1 MLPGMRRDSS
11 QASGRPSRASGRPSQ
26 ASGHTSRASG
36 HASPVSADRHEPLP
50 GLTRLPQWV
59 WRRLPPA
66 GKVGVALLPVAA
78 IGLALALAP
87 GIDRGK
93 EERASA
99 EAERLEQ
106 ARAER
111 LERLRREQQPRFA
124 SGEPAAASLAAR
136 RRLVAEMAV
145 AVRGDARA
153 RVQAGTL
160 SGPIRRV
167 RCEPFPRTEDRRGAH
182 QDPSRRVGRYACL
195 AVTAQFGPSAEQGA
209 GAIGHPYR
217 ARIDFETGRYA
228 FCKVAGRPGEGSI
241 GRAPF
246 VPVPPAC
253 GGS

>member
-1 MLPGMRRDSS
+1 MLPGMRRDPS
-11 QASGRPSRASGRPSQ
+11 QASGRPSR

-111 LERLRREQQPRFA
+111 LERLRRDQQPRFA

>member
-1 MLPGMRRDSS
+1 MLPGMRRDPS
-11 QASGRPSRASGRPSQ
+11 QASGRPSQ
-26 ASGHTSRASG
+26 ASGRPSRASG

>member
-1 MLPGMRRDSS
+1 MLPGMPQDSS
-11 QASGRPSRASGRPSQ
+11 QASGDSSRVSG
-26 ASGHTSRASG
+26 
-36 HASPVSADRHEPLP
+36 DRYEALP
-50 GLTRLPQWV
+50 GLTRLPQWA

-66 GKVGVALLPVAA
+66 GKVGVALLPVVA

-99 EAERLEQ
+99 EAERLER

-145 AVRGDARA
+145 AIRGDARA

-167 RCEPFPRTEDRRGAH
+167 QCEPFPRTEGGRGAH
-182 QDPSRRVGRYACL
+182 QDPSRRVGRYSCL
-195 AVTAQFGPSAEQGA
+195 AVTTEFGASAEQGA

-217 ARIDFETGRYA
+217 VRIDFDTGRYA
-228 FCKVAGRPGEGSI
+228 FCKVAGRPGEGAI
-241 GRAPF
+241 AQAPF

>member
-1 MLPGMRRDSS
+1 MLPGMPQDSS
-11 QASGRPSRASGRPSQ
+11 QASG
-26 ASGHTSRASG
+26 
-36 HASPVSADRHEPLP
+36 HASRMSGDRYEALP
-50 GLTRLPQWV
+50 GLTRLPQWI

-66 GKVGVALLPVAA
+66 GKVGVALLPVVA

-93 EERASA
+93 EERSSA

-124 SGEPAAASLAAR
+124 SGEPAAASRAAR
-136 RRLVAEMAV
+136 RRLVAETAV
-145 AVRGDARA
+145 AIRGDARA
-153 RVQAGTL
+153 RVRAGTL

-167 RCEPFPRTEDRRGAH
+167 QCEPFPRTEDGRGAH
-182 QDPSRRVGRYACL
+182 QDPSRRFGRYSCL
-195 AVTAQFGPSAEQGA
+195 AVTAEFGRSAEQGA

-217 ARIDFETGRYA
+217 VRIDFDTGRYA
-228 FCKVAGRPGEGSI
+228 LCKVAGRPGEGSLAQ
-241 GRAPF
+241 APF

>member
-1 MLPGMRRDSS
+1 MLPGMRRDPS
-11 QASGRPSRASGRPSQ
+11 QASGRPSQASGRPSQ

>member
-1 MLPGMRRDSS
+1 MLPGMRQDSS
-11 QASGRPSRASGRPSQ
+11 D
-26 ASGHTSRASG
+26 ASG
-36 HASPVSADRHEPLP
+36 HASRVSGDRYEALP

-66 GKVGVALLPVAA
+66 GKVGVALLPLVA

-87 GIDRGK
+87 GIDQGK

-99 EAERLEQ
+99 EAERLAQ

-124 SGEPAAASLAAR
+124 SGEPAAASLVAR

-145 AVRGDARA
+145 AIRADARA

-167 RCEPFPRTEDRRGAH
+167 QCEPFPRTEDGRGAH
-182 QDPSRRVGRYACL
+182 QDPSRRFGRYSCL
-195 AVTAQFGPSAEQGA
+195 AVTAEFGRSAEQGA

-217 ARIDFETGRYA
+217 VRIDFDTGRYA
-228 FCKVAGRPGEGSI
+228 FCKVSGRPGEGSLAQ
-241 GRAPF
+241 APF
-246 VPVPPAC
+246 VPVPRAC

>member
-1 MLPGMRRDSS
+1 M
-11 QASGRPSRASGRPSQ
+11 SG
-26 ASGHTSRASG
+26 
-36 HASPVSADRHEPLP
+36 DRYEALP

-66 GKVGVALLPVAA
+66 GKVGVALLPVVA

-87 GIDRGK
+87 GIDQAK

-99 EAERLEQ
+99 EAERLAQ
-106 ARAER
+106 ARADR

-145 AVRGDARA
+145 AIRGDARA
-153 RVQAGTL
+153 RVHAVTL

-167 RCEPFPRTEDRRGAH
+167 QCEPFPRTEAGRGAH
-182 QDPSRRVGRYACL
+182 QDPSRRVGRYSCL
-195 AVTAQFGPSAEQGA
+195 AVTAEFGRSAEQGA

-217 ARIDFETGRYA
+217 IRIDFDTGRYA
-228 FCKVAGRPGEGSI
+228 FCKVAGRPGEGSLAQ
-241 GRAPF
+241 APF
-246 VPVPPAC
+246 VPVPPVC

>member
-1 MLPGMRRDSS
+1 MLTGMRQDSS
-11 QASGRPSRASGRPSQ
+11 QASG
-26 ASGHTSRASG
+26 
-36 HASPVSADRHEPLP
+36 HASRMSGDRYEALP
-50 GLTRLPQWV
+50 GFTRLPQWI

-66 GKVGVALLPVAA
+66 GKVGVALLPVVA

-93 EERASA
+93 EERSTA
-99 EAERLEQ
+99 EAERLAQ

-136 RRLVAEMAV
+136 RGLVAESAV
-145 AVRGDARA
+145 AIRADARA

-160 SGPIRRV
+160 SGPIQRV
-167 RCEPFPRTEDRRGAH
+167 QCEPFPRTEDGRGAH
-182 QDPSRRVGRYACL
+182 QDPSRRVGRYSCL
-195 AVTAQFGPSAEQGA
+195 AVTAEFGPGAEQGA

-217 ARIDFETGRYA
+217 VRIDFDTGRYA

-241 GRAPF
+241 AQAPF

>member
-1 MLPGMRRDSS
+1 MLPAMRQDPSR
-11 QASGRPSRASGRPSQ
+11 ASGRPSRASGRPS
-26 ASGHTSRASG
+26 RASG
-36 HASPVSADRHEPLP
+36 HASHVSADRYEPLP
-50 GLTRLPQWV
+50 GLTHLPQWV

-93 EERASA
+93 E
-99 EAERLEQ
+99 

-111 LERLRREQQPRFA
+111 VERLRREQQPRFA

-136 RRLVAEMAV
+136 RRLVAEIAV

-160 SGPIRRV
+160 SGPVRRV
-167 RCEPFPRTEDRRGAH
+167 QCEPFPRTEDRRGAH

-195 AVTAQFGPSAEQGA
+195 VVTAEFGASAEQGA

>member
-1 MLPGMRRDSS
+1 MLPGMRRDPS
-11 QASGRPSRASGRPSQ
+11 QASGRPSRASGHTSR

-111 LERLRREQQPRFA
+111 VERLRREQQPRFA

>member
-1 MLPGMRRDSS
+1 MLPGMRRDPS
-11 QASGRPSRASGRPSQ
+11 QASGRPSR

-124 SGEPAAASLAAR
+124 SGEPAAASLGAR

>member
-1 MLPGMRRDSS
+1 MLPGMWRDSS
-11 QASGRPSRASGRPSQ
+11 QASGRPSQ
-26 ASGHTSRASG
+26 ASG
-36 HASPVSADRHEPLP
+36 HASHVSPDRYEPLP
-50 GLTRLPQWV
+50 GVTRLPQWV

-66 GKVGVALLPVAA
+66 GKVGVALLPVVA

-106 ARAER
+106 VRAER
-111 LERLRREQQPRFA
+111 LERQRREQQPRFA

-136 RRLVAEMAV
+136 RRLVAEMGV
-145 AVRGDARA
+145 TVRADARA

-167 RCEPFPRTEDRRGAH
+167 QCEPFPRTEDRRGAH

-195 AVTAQFGPSAEQGA
+195 AVTAEFGPSAEQGA

-217 ARIDFETGRYA
+217 AQIDFETGRYA

>member
-1 MLPGMRRDSS
+1 MLPGMRRDPS
-11 QASGRPSRASGRPSQ
+11 QASGRPSR